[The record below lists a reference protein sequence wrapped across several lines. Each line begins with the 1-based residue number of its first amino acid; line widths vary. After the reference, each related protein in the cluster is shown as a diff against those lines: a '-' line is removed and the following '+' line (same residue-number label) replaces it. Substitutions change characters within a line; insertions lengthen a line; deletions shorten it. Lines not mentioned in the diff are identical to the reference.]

1 MGAAFRSQLTTY
13 NDWTTAMLDRPTP
26 RTPFRKSFDE
36 WWHAQTPEFRNRM
49 DDRAGWTIFQAGY
62 TAGQKKDVRRFIYR
76 AGRFRITIWAK
87 SATEA
92 RKTAIMEADARA
104 ALKGWKPPTG
114 GWVLEKLT

>member
-1 MGAAFRSQLTTY
+1 
-13 NDWTTAMLDRPTP
+13 MLDRPTP

-36 WWHAQTPEFRNRM
+36 WWHAQTPEFRSRM

-62 TAGQKKDVRRFIYR
+62 TAGQKKDVRRFIYK

-92 RKTAIMEADARA
+92 RKAAIMEADARA
-104 ALKGWKPPTG
+104 ALKGWKPPAG